1 MKHTAYHQH
10 INTYDRDTSSVL
22 SVTEVFLNDEWYKG
36 VRRTFNTGRKPYMF
50 ICDGERI
57 ACNKSRL
64 KTLLSE
70 TKEGFVDLYHNPD
83 GQVVLNF
90 DR

>member
-1 MKHTAYHQH
+1 MKHTAFHQH
-10 INTYDRDTSSVL
+10 DNTYDRDTSRVL
-22 SVTEVFLNDEWYKG
+22 QVTDIFINEDHYKD

-50 ICDGERI
+50 ICDGEMV
-57 ACNKSRL
+57 ACNKQRL

-70 TKEGFVDLYHNPD
+70 TKEGFVDIYHNPD
-83 GQVVLNF
+83 GQVVINF